1 MKIAVVT
8 DSTAYLSEEEVK
20 ANNIFV
26 VPIPLILDGQSYREG
41 VDITNDEFYQQLAT
55 SSSFPSTSQPPLG
68 ELMELYHSLADQG
81 YDTVISIHL
90 TSAISGLM
98 NTVTQLAEEMK
109 DTIQI
114 VLFFFFLFFFM

>member
-26 VPIPLILDGQSYREG
+26 VPIPLIIDGQSYREG

-55 SSSFPSTSQPPLG
+55 STSFPSTSQTR
-68 ELMELYHSLADQG
+68 A
-81 YDTVISIHL
+81 T
-90 TSAISGLM
+90 TR
-98 NTVTQLAEEMK
+98 
-109 DTIQI
+109 
-114 VLFFFFLFFFM
+114 